1 MAAGLVLAEDPMT
14 VQARMLKLYVAPGAS
29 SMALLGDDAR
39 PFQAPAR
46 IPFKTL

>member
-1 MAAGLVLAEDPMT
+1 MT